1 MFPTYPSF
9 EDVIIR
15 AEIQWQGRARP
26 LAARIAR
33 WPLAPQLVFGACYFE
48 DDASDGEW
56 ALLDHLGIFVFPVVG
71 SNADNSGIS
80 HEKLISIFKGQ
91 LGKPRIYLGRLVELA
106 LPDNPRFALC
116 APPQHSGEH
125 RTNFWVKDHI
135 FYESFDFAESPF
147 HLDETGVRAALQSE
161 WRDEQSDARF
171 AWQWAQWS
179 YEEQDR
185 KSLGAVRDVTE
196 LSQVA
201 RWIMQCSPELWR
213 DESNTQWTWHLSL
226 VLDEMNS
233 LSSDAKGSA
242 KLPNCLGTWLV
253 LLRAHFAPQRR
264 ADWFE
269 DHRCVR
275 EFWSEIVAD
284 EFDPEIIRVEARRPG
299 SHHQLLET
307 KLALRH
313 WLRRAATFHGAE
325 SLLRALEIAV

>member
-1 MFPTYPSF
+1 MFPTYSSF

-56 ALLDHLGIFVFPVVG
+56 ALLDHLGYFRFSSCRLECRQFG
-71 SNADNSGIS
+71 DSR
-80 HEKLISIFKGQ
+80 EKLISIFKGQ
-91 LGKPRIYLGRLVELA
+91 LGKPRNYLGRLVELT
-106 LPDNPRFALC
+106 LPNDPRYALC
-116 APPQHSGEH
+116 APPQHSGKLQ
-125 RTNFWVKDHI
+125 TNFWVKDHH
-135 FYESFDFAESPF
+135 FLRKFRFRRVALSPRRNWRARRVGMRVARRAERRP
-147 HLDETGVRAALQSE
+147 LRLAVGAVER
-161 WRDEQSDARF
+161 
-171 AWQWAQWS
+171 
-179 YEEQDR
+179 EEQDR

-196 LSQVA
+196 LSQIA
-201 RWIMQCSPELWR
+201 RWILQCSPELWR
-213 DESNTQWTWHLSL
+213 DESNAQWTWDLSL

-233 LSSDAKGSA
+233 LSSNAQDNS
-242 KLPNCLGTWLV
+242 KLAPGLWTWLV

-269 DHRCVR
+269 NHRCVR

-307 KLALRH
+307 QLALRH
-313 WLRRAATFHGAE
+313 WMGRAATFHGAE
-325 SLLRALEIAV
+325 SLLRALETAV